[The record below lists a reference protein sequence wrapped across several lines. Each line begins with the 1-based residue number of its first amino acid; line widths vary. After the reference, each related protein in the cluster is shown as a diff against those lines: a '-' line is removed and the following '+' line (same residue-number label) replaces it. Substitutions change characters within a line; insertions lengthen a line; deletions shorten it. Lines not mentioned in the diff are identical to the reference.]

1 MIIKTFE
8 LNKLKNKNFNIFLL
22 YGENEG
28 LKNQIVNDYF
38 IKNFEGQIFRYE
50 ENEIFTNYDNFLSE
64 LLNQSFF
71 EREKIIII
79 TRCSEKIEK
88 FVKEFIEKD
97 ILDIKIIIDSKS
109 LDKRSKLRSFFE
121 KEKGLI
127 CVPFYQDNEKPL
139 LDLTTNFLNDN
150 KIYLSR
156 EVINLIIERCCGDRQ
171 NLFNELEKISSF
183 AINRKKLT
191 IEDILILTNL
201 AENYGISELVDN
213 CLSKNVNK
221 TNKILNENNFSS
233 DECILIIRTF
243 LSKTKR
249 LLLLENNYSKN
260 KNLDNVISSFK
271 PPIFW
276 KDKEIVKNQIL
287 NWQNKEIEK
296 LLFKIKNV
304 ELSLKKNSD
313 IGLYIIYDFILDTVK
328 TNN

>member
-109 LDKRSKLRSFFE
+109 LDTRSKLRSFFE

-127 CVPFYQDNEKPL
+127 CVPFYQDNEKTL